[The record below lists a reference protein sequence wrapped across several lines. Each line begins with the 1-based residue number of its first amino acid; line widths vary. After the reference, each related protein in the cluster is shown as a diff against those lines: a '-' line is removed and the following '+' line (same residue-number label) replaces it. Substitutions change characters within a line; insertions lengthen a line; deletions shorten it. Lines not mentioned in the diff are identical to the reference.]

1 MSIRGLEILFFFRE
15 ICERTK
21 WMRPCCFFGNIA
33 KVLEQIFFKT
43 CQHVLPVPKICN
55 RVYLGALL
63 ERIFDNVVLI
73 LCSDRVTHA
82 FQSESTLYSCQNVKD
97 LLARDSR
104 GI

>member
-1 MSIRGLEILFFFRE
+1 
-15 ICERTK
+15 
-21 WMRPCCFFGNIA
+21 MRPCWFFGNIA

-63 ERIFDNVVLI
+63 ERIFDNVVLLI
-73 LCSDRVTHA
+73 LCSDRVTHS

-97 LLARDSR
+97 LLARNSR